1 MAAGEGPAFP
11 CPADVGSTMVRDP
24 NEDAYRY
31 DEWPVDGGETR
42 YLGVAG
48 EGGAMLYNP
57 TTNELTRGEVDELN
71 DRIVPG
77 ETERE
82 LDPGESLG
90 EALESIGD
98 SLGWESLS
106 EFAEEH
112 LDADPDRADRD

>member
-1 MAAGEGPAFP
+1 MGR
-11 CPADVGSTMVRDP
+11 DDP
-24 NEDAYRY
+24 NHAYRY

-48 EGGAMLYNP
+48 EGVAMLYNP
-57 TTNELTRGEVDELN
+57 TTDELTRGEIDERN
-71 DRIVPG
+71 ERIVPG

-90 EALESIGD
+90 DALASIGESVD
-98 SLGWESLS
+98 WESLS

-112 LDADPDRADRD
+112 LDADPDRTDRDR

>member
-1 MAAGEGPAFP
+1 M
-11 CPADVGSTMVRDP
+11 DRDDP
-24 NEDAYRY
+24 DHEAYRH

-48 EGGAMLYNP
+48 EGGAMPYNP
-57 TTNELTRGEVDELN
+57 TTDELTRGEIDERN
-71 DRIVPG
+71 GRIVPG

-90 EALESIGD
+90 DAPASIGG
-98 SLGWESLS
+98 SVGWESLS

-112 LDADPDRADRD
+112 LDADPDRADRDR